1 MLFIFF
7 FSKEIDAFLHRL
19 ISIPEINELLLF
31 IFSVPWT
38 REAYFAAKIVRSRKW
53 TRFTCTGIG
62 IRLQWSAIKANVTG
76 NLTQK
81 IMLKFLKRSQWFWW
95 YDLKHQ
101 AMRKPRSHKK
111 KRISRSAFAG
121 FNYCTTWSHGS
132 RHHKSPD
139 TWNISTP
146 ITRNFLFA
154 GTIEQRKKVEQ
165 RKESE
170 TDCQNPSNQMNNAKI
185 LNQYYFFSLAL

>member
-1 MLFIFF
+1 
-7 FSKEIDAFLHRL
+7 
-19 ISIPEINELLLF
+19 
-31 IFSVPWT
+31 
-38 REAYFAAKIVRSRKW
+38 
-53 TRFTCTGIG
+53 
-62 IRLQWSAIKANVTG
+62 
-76 NLTQK
+76 
-81 IMLKFLKRSQWFWW
+81 MLKCLKRSQWFWW

-101 AMRKPRSHKK
+101 AMRKPLSHKK

-121 FNYCTTWSHGS
+121 SNYCATWSHGG

-185 LNQYYFFSLAL
+185 LSQYYFFSLTVASCKIEVFDYEINRRLCNHFMIYALRVQLNNTTACRSNSHLCYFFFR